1 MKLIHYFSFC
11 ILVFTAMFI
20 ACGEVGGDSEANN
33 LSSSANN
40 GLLQSSSSSMSDTNS
55 SSSIGDTYSS
65 SSIGN
70 THIGSN
76 WKVEKAEK
84 VSFQYKPETG
94 NYDLVFQDMKIEDVA
109 IASLSSEDVCGIRYD
124 HGSCSND
131 DKDRVE
137 FFVNGKL
144 HHNEA
149 NSSLCG
155 IFSLYAK
162 EYSEAFPCGSYT
174 FTWKV
179 TKLTKDGTPAAI
191 VGNIA
196 KRPVKDS
203 AYAPDFS
210 FESGWATDLQA
221 DGWYL
226 NNRDKYQGSYSL
238 NAGWMRDEEVKEVR
252 INLPDTATKLNL
264 YYRFS
269 NTSSKYKD
277 SAYIIIGD
285 HIWNFPI
292 NYSWSKFSTIIR
304 QQDTVATIKFVKRED
319 DFSSF
324 FVDDIRILRYAPT
337 IQANKIWDFEEG
349 FYPMEISGDWWIDNF
364 GAYKGEY
371 SLRAPLGANGIC
383 GFDVDVG
390 QADTVSFWNKCSYSG
405 IQIPKIRIGSSEDY
419 IACNCSGSWNECKIP
434 TRGQV
439 PLHIETDCVL
449 GYDRRIDYIKAW

>member
-1 MKLIHYFSFC
+1 
-11 ILVFTAMFI
+11 MFI

-40 GLLQSSSSSMSDTNS
+40 GLLQGSSSSMGGTYS
-55 SSSIGDTYSS
+55 SSSTSNVYSS

-70 THIGSN
+70 TNIGSN

-109 IASLSSEDVCGIRYD
+109 IASISSENVCGIRYT
-124 HGSCSND
+124 HGRCNSY
-131 DKDRVE
+131 DKVE
-137 FFVNGKL
+137 FFVDGKL
-144 HHNEA
+144 HHDEELLCLL
-149 NSSLCG
+149 SLVG
-155 IFSLYAK
+155 K
-162 EYSEAFPCGSYT
+162 EYSEALPCGSYT

-179 TKLTKDGTPAAI
+179 TKLKTDGKPVAT
-191 VGNIA
+191 VNDIA
-196 KRPVKDS
+196 KRPVKDT

-221 DGWYL
+221 DGWYS

-238 NAGWMRDEEVKEVR
+238 NAGWMRDEEIKKVQ

-277 SAYIIIGD
+277 SAHIIIGD
-285 HIWNFPI
+285 RVWNLPI
-292 NYSWSKFSTIIR
+292 NSSWSKFSTIIR

-319 DFSSF
+319 GFSSF
-324 FVDDIRILRYAPT
+324 FVDDIRTLRYAPT
-337 IQANKIWDFEEG
+337 LQTNKLWDFEEG
-349 FYPMEISGDWWIDNF
+349 FYPLEISGDWWIDNF

-371 SLRAPLGANGIC
+371 SLRAPLDANDIC
-383 GFDVDVG
+383 GFDIDVG
-390 QADTVSFWNKCSYSG
+390 QADTVSFWNKCSYPG
-405 IQIPKIRIGSSEDY
+405 IQTPKIRIGSSEDY
-419 IACNCSGSWNECKIP
+419 IVCNCSGSWNECKIP

-439 PLHIETDCVL
+439 PLYVETDCVS